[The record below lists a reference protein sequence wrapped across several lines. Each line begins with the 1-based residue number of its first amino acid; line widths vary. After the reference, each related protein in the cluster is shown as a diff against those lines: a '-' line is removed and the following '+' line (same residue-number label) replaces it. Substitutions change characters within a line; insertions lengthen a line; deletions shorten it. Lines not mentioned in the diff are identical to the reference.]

1 MSEVYQWVTNLL
13 VLVVLMALSD
23 LLVPSTSWRPFIR
36 LVLGVLL
43 LLLLIEPLFSLLQK
57 GDQLDF
63 EPFSLIEQNIAFEQQ
78 QGELIIADM
87 NNRHQSY
94 IWNEVADKLA
104 RQAGP
109 VMSEQFQLELTDVV
123 VFPNDS
129 SMEQFSG
136 EVEVELKGL
145 NSMSYEMEKNVLNVL
160 AEVWGIPASTI
171 KIIRIGE

>member
-1 MSEVYQWVTNLL
+1 LL
-13 VLVVLMALSD
+13 PIDILH
-23 LLVPSTSWRPFIR
+23 SWRSTPY
-36 LVLGVLL
+36 
-43 LLLLIEPLFSLLQK
+43 
-57 GDQLDF
+57 
-63 EPFSLIEQNIAFEQQ
+63 
-78 QGELIIADM
+78 LIIKGILLTNNNTTIPNKNIIDTNTSADM